1 MLAGCFSLPEIV
13 EMPDSVALFSLTINP
28 RFCDT
33 DAMGHINNTVLPVW
47 FLEGRESILRIF
59 NPSLSTEEV
68 SLVLAKIEIE
78 YLEEIFFGKEVEIH
92 TYVLRIGTSSVL
104 VGQEAWQEGT
114 LRATATATMVNF
126 DKHLRKSVPI
136 PADVKKRLSEHVMEA
151 NH

>member
-1 MLAGCFSLPEIV
+1 MIGGSAKDTIQEMNKPDAMFSL
-13 EMPDSVALFSLTINP
+13 MINP

-59 NPSLSTEEV
+59 NPNLSTEEV

-78 YLEEIFFGKEVEIH
+78 YLEETFFGKQVEIR

-104 VGQEAWQEGT
+104 VGQEAWQEGM
-114 LRATATATMVNF
+114 LKATGTATMVNF
-126 DKHLRKSVPI
+126 DKHTRKSVPI
-136 PADVKKRLSEHVMEA
+136 PADVKKRLADHLLESDQ
-151 NH
+151 